1 MFCVSQMFYRYP
13 VGRKLI
19 RMLLIER
26 EMCFSFFLVQDWWN
40 YRLTG
45 FEEEEEKKE
54 RWLMHNILN
63 ANKKERKKTE
73 QMSLIKFRKVCP
85 LGWCLFRRCFGL
97 FTSILL
103 LFETK
108 LSPRQPGRE
117 ASFIFRP
124 FPPPLISVLIS
135 GCFFFPACCWRWK
148 CSRVPHCLLSELNLF
163 LTQNNNP
170 TLFSLP
176 ALAFY
181 YFQVLGP
188 VSLASRCARGGNCP
202 LFGVALFHVEY

>member
-26 EMCFSFFLVQDWWN
+26 EMCFSFFFDKTDEI
-40 YRLTG
+40 TG
-45 FEEEEEKKE
+45 WLGLKKKKKKK
-54 RWLMHNILN
+54 N
-63 ANKKERKKTE
+63 AGSCATSWMPIKRRGKKE

-103 LFETK
+103 LFQTK
-108 LSPRQPGRE
+108 LSPRRLGRE
-117 ASFIFRP
+117 ASVIFRP

-135 GCFFFPACCWRWK
+135 GCFFSLPVVRGESVAAC
-148 CSRVPHCLLSELNLF
+148 PHCLLSELNLF

-188 VSLASRCARGGNCP
+188 ISLASRCARGGNCP
-202 LFGVALFHVEY
+202 LFGVALFHIEY